1 MKFTLDSSSD
11 SNLIRSYSP
20 NSIRLGDQEIRG
32 SCIVTAD
39 HAVSWEPASFA
50 ELRTDH
56 LEKIFALAPDV
67 VLLGTGM
74 TQRFAP
80 PEIRSAFAAR
90 KIGLEAM
97 DLGAACRTFNILV
110 QEERKVAA
118 ALLLR

>member
-1 MKFTLDSSSD
+1 MKFTLDTGNS
-11 SNLIRSYSP
+11 SNLIRGYSATG
-20 NSIRLGDQEIRG
+20 IRVGDHELHG
-32 SCIVTAD
+32 SCIVTPD
-39 HAVSWEPASFA
+39 QFVNWEPVSFA
-50 ELRTDH
+50 DLRVEH

-80 PEIRSAFAAR
+80 PAIRAAFAAR

-110 QEERKVAA
+110 QEERKVAG

>member
-1 MKFTLDSSSD
+1 SGL
-11 SNLIRSYSP
+11 NLIRAYSATG
-20 NSIRLGDQEIRG
+20 IRVGDRELHT

-39 HAVSWEPASFA
+39 QFLPWEPASFA
-50 ELRTDH
+50 ELRTDQ
-56 LEKIFALAPDV
+56 LEKIFALAPEV

-80 PEIRSAFAAR
+80 PEIRAAFAAR
-90 KIGLEAM
+90 KVALEAM

-110 QEERKVAA
+110 QEERRVAA

>member
-1 MKFTLDSSSD
+1 MKFTLDSGSPA
-11 SNLIRSYSP
+11 NHVRSYSS
-20 NSIRLGDQEIRG
+20 NGIRVGEQEIHG

-39 HAVSWEPASFA
+39 HFVNWEPASFA
-50 ELRTDH
+50 DLRSDH

-80 PEIRSAFAAR
+80 AEIRAAFTAR

>member
-20 NSIRLGDQEIRG
+20 NSVRIGDQEIHG

-39 HAVSWEPASFA
+39 HFVSWEPASFA